1 MLLQTCSASGLSLDS
16 SRSDVSTALNT
27 DFDLGLDFDA
37 PLLFEDASQCETDL
51 TYTHE
56 QLQKSDFDSVASTL
70 PPLPSGRLN
79 LNLDPQGVAAAW
91 HHVAGNSPIFS
102 MARGKV
108 MAASLY
114 IPNAA
119 ARTESLSLRKAEAFH
134 RDSYR
139 EQSENATIPSSTFGQ
154 GTVNAVKVTAATVEA
169 LCSANIK
176 RPSTIVTKRVQKH
189 SAKRKPINHKSSDK
203 RPRIKGRFVTRE
215 ELEAYIA
222 QREKA
227 ENFAIFEE
235 LVPEYII

>member
-1 MLLQTCSASGLSLDS
+1 MLSQTCSASGLSLDS

-27 DFDLGLDFDA
+27 EFDLGLNFDA
-37 PLLFEDASQCETDL
+37 PLLFEDATAETDL

-56 QLQKSDFDSVASTL
+56 QLQKHDFDSVPNTSL

-79 LNLDPQGVAAAW
+79 LNLDSQAVAAAW
-91 HHVAGNSPIFS
+91 LHVAGNSPIFT
-102 MARGKV
+102 MARGEV
-108 MAASLY
+108 MAASSY
-114 IPNAA
+114 IPDAA
-119 ARTESLSLRKAEAFH
+119 ARTESLSLRKAEAVH

-139 EQSENATIPSSTFGQ
+139 EHSENSNIPSSTFGQ
-154 GTVNAVKVTAATVEA
+154 STVNAAKVTAATAEA

-176 RPSTIVTKRVQKH
+176 RPSNIVTKRVQKH

-215 ELEAYIA
+215 ELEAHIA
-222 QREKA
+222 RQEKA